1 MTYMTF
7 HRTQKGL
14 LTGWVY
20 YDNVGYEI
28 IPMLENSG
36 TQMMLHLDITPERLY
51 WFPGA
56 IVKNDNKL
64 LWRPKVQNWLYW
76 LEIKALA
83 ELHSLW
89 RCCGGGG
96 GVSVSWLFP
105 LVVVG
110 MWHKTID
117 IFASFSNIAC
127 FPWLVTASLQSLPL
141 SCDGAGVQIW
151 EYADYDLLNA

>member
-1 MTYMTF
+1 MSVLWQCWIWNNTNAWEFWDTDDVTF
-7 HRTQKGL
+7 GYNPWEVVLVSWGHCEKWQQIVVEAKSPKLAL
-14 LTGWVY
+14 LAWNQG
-20 YDNVGYEI
+20 VGRVTL
-28 IPMLENSG
+28 PLEVLR
-36 TQMMLHLDITPERLY
+36 Q
-51 WFPGA
+51 
-56 IVKNDNKL
+56 
-64 LWRPKVQNWLYW
+64 
-76 LEIKALA
+76 
-83 ELHSLW
+83 
-89 RCCGGGG
+89 GGC
-96 GVSVSWLFP
+96 VSVSWLFP